1 MLLRIKILKDTY
13 MMKESITY
21 EHSYEDKENKN
32 IKKNIN
38 EANVIIVIYKKPQCY
53 FKHCR
58 EELFDA

>member
-1 MLLRIKILKDTY
+1 M

-21 EHSYEDKENKN
+21 EHSYEDKKY
-32 IKKNIN
+32 KWSKCY
-38 EANVIIVIYKKPQCY
+38 NVVIYKKPQCY